1 MSAGYKPSRSS
12 GIKFLIALT
21 GALLINLLI
30 MVLIPWLF
38 RGGNGQRELPQRIEN
53 PVYVVPAELEKE
65 SAQSRL
71 ESEPPPEVKLPKV
84 LPKLNQPL
92 PLPEINPQIKLSPVK
107 LDTAIENEFTLSP
120 LSETRLVASPVAAI
134 ANRDFYR
141 IGELDHEPV
150 SQVRMEPVYPFRA
163 RRRGVEGSVQIRFF
177 VTREGRVTGL
187 EIIKAEPP
195 GFFEKAVR
203 QTVSKWHFQPGMVA
217 GNKVKTLVETTIV
230 FKLGH

>member
-1 MSAGYKPSRSS
+1 MSVGYQSGRSS
-12 GIKFLIALT
+12 GVKFLIALT

-38 RGGNGQRELPQRIEN
+38 RGGNGQRELPQLIEKL
-53 PVYVVPAELEKE
+53 VYVAPLELEKE

-71 ESEPPPEVKLPKV
+71 EPEPLPETKLPKV

-92 PLPEINPQIKLSPVK
+92 PLPEINPEIKLSPVK

-120 LSETRLVASPVAAI
+120 LAETQPAPAPAA
-134 ANRDFYR
+134 ATVNRDFYH

-163 RRRGVEGSVQIRFF
+163 RRRGVEGSVKIQFF
-177 VTREGRVTGL
+177 VTREGRVSGL
-187 EIIKAEPP
+187 KIVKAEPP

-230 FKLGH
+230 FKLDH

>member
-1 MSAGYKPSRSS
+1 MTVVSKVRRRS

-38 RGGNGQRELPQRIEN
+38 RGGDGQRELPQLIESL
-53 PVYVVPAELEKE
+53 VYVAPVELEKK

-71 ESEPPPEVKLPKV
+71 EPEPSLEVKLPRE
-84 LPKLNQPL
+84 LPKLTQPL
-92 PLPEINPQIKLSPVK
+92 PLPEINSQIKLSPVK
-107 LDTAIENEFTLSP
+107 LNTEIESDFTLSP
-120 LSETRLVASPVAAI
+120 LPKTRPVASPVASVAI
-134 ANRDFYR
+134 RDFYR
-141 IGELDHEPV
+141 IGEVDHEPV

-187 EIIKAEPP
+187 EIIKAEPA

-203 QTVSKWHFQPGMVA
+203 QTVSKWRFQPGMVA
-217 GNKVKTLVETTIV
+217 GDKVKTLVETTIV
-230 FKLGH
+230 FKLGR

>member
-38 RGGNGQRELPQRIEN
+38 RGGNAQRELPRRLEN

-71 ESEPPPEVKLPKV
+71 EPEPPPEVKLPRV
-84 LPKLNQPL
+84 LPQLNQTL

-107 LDTAIENEFTLSP
+107 LNAEIESNFTLSP
-120 LSETRLVASPVAAI
+120 LSQSPPTAAPVAAVTD
-134 ANRDFYR
+134 RDFYR

-150 SQVRMEPVYPFRA
+150 SHVRMEPVYPFRA
-163 RRRGVEGSVQIRFF
+163 RRRGVEGSVQVRFF
-177 VTREGRVTGL
+177 VTRAGRVTGL

-230 FKLGH
+230 FKLGN